1 MTQQKNPNKG
11 YWIGSAACCLLLATL
26 MTLTLIAS
34 RPQLSAVL
42 TTATFIILFLTGTI
56 LYLVRWR
63 PVLKLMMFVIAAFYL
78 LVVAY
83 WFTTGQLIGPLPLAL
98 SVLLIW
104 QTAKLQKAQLPP
116 PPNDGP
122 IASHGNSGN
131 VGAPPSVS

>member
-11 YWIGSAACCLLLATL
+11 YWIGSAACCFLLAAL

-34 RPQLSAVL
+34 RPRLSAVL
-42 TTATFIILFLTGTI
+42 TTTTFIILFLTGAI

-78 LVVAY
+78 LVIAY
-83 WFTTGQLIGPLPLAL
+83 WFATGQLIGPLPLAT

-104 QTAKLQKAQLPP
+104 QTAKLQKAQPSA
-116 PPNDGP
+116 PPNAGP
-122 IASHGNSGN
+122 VRSDGNSGN
-131 VGAPPSVS
+131 VDRPPSIS